1 MFSQGK
7 RQFTNQ
13 MLSYANAL
21 VHKGRSC
28 RRAGFDPGTAV
39 ASNGITEIEMTR
51 SNMALVKV
59 GVTKMSVPAKI
70 QFTRQIV
77 LDMSDN
83 PNFAAPSPALKT
95 LSDAA
100 AALEYAYNAA
110 LQARANAKMQTS
122 VMGQKSA
129 VLDSLLM
136 QEASYVQNSSG
147 GDKAKIESAGF
158 DVRDT
163 PTPIGQLPAPAE
175 PKAAPSQN
183 AGTINLTWKK
193 VRGAKSY
200 LVERAVDS
208 NQRLEWAAATTS
220 TKTKAIV
227 NTMTSGLRYW
237 FRVAAVGSA
246 GQGAWSEPV
255 SKIAP

>member
-1 MFSQGK
+1 
-7 RQFTNQ
+7 
-13 MLSYANAL
+13 
-21 VHKGRSC
+21 
-28 RRAGFDPGTAV
+28 
-39 ASNGITEIEMTR
+39 MTR
-51 SNMALVKV
+51 KNMALVKV

-77 LDMSDN
+77 LDMTNN
-83 PNFAAPSPALKT
+83 PNFAAPSPDLDT

-100 AALEYAYNAA
+100 ASLESAYNAA

-122 VMGQKSA
+122 VMGQKSTL
-129 VLDSLLM
+129 LDLLLM
-136 QEASYVQNSSG
+136 QEASYVQSSSG

-175 PKAAPSQN
+175 PKAIPSQHPG
-183 AGTINLTWKK
+183 AIQLSWKK

-200 LVERAVDS
+200 LIERALDS
-208 NQRLEWAAATTS
+208 NQLEWAAATMS
-220 TKTKAIV
+220 TKAKALV
-227 NTMTSGLRYW
+227 NTMASGSRYW
-237 FRVAAVGSA
+237 FRVAAIGSA
-246 GQGAWSEPV
+246 GQGAWSEPI

>member
-1 MFSQGK
+1 
-7 RQFTNQ
+7 
-13 MLSYANAL
+13 
-21 VHKGRSC
+21 
-28 RRAGFDPGTAV
+28 
-39 ASNGITEIEMTR
+39 
-51 SNMALVKV
+51 
-59 GVTKMSVPAKI
+59 MSVPAKI

-77 LDMSDN
+77 LDMSNN
-83 PNFAAPSPALKT
+83 PNFAAPSPNLTT

-100 AALEYAYNAA
+100 AALETVYNAA
-110 LQARANAKMQTS
+110 LQARANAKTQTS
-122 VMGQKSA
+122 IMGQKSA
-129 VLDSLLM
+129 TLDLLLM
-136 QEASYVQNSSG
+136 QVASYVQNSSG

-163 PTPIGQLPAPAE
+163 PTPIGQLPAPGE
-175 PKAAPSQN
+175 PKAVPSHH
-183 AGTINLTWKK
+183 AGTINLSWKK

-208 NQRLEWAAATTS
+208 DRLEWAAATAS
-220 TKTKAIV
+220 TKSKAVV

-246 GQGAWSEPV
+246 GQGAWSELV

>member
-1 MFSQGK
+1 
-7 RQFTNQ
+7 
-13 MLSYANAL
+13 
-21 VHKGRSC
+21 
-28 RRAGFDPGTAV
+28 
-39 ASNGITEIEMTR
+39 
-51 SNMALVKV
+51 MALVKV

-70 QFTRQIV
+70 QFTRQIIM
-77 LDMSDN
+77 DMSNN
-83 PNFAAPSPALKT
+83 PNFAAPSPDLTT
-95 LSDAA
+95 LSHAA
-100 AALEYAYNAA
+100 AALETAYNAA
-110 LQARANAKMQTS
+110 LQARANAKTQTS
-122 VMGQKSA
+122 IMGQKSA
-129 VLDSLLM
+129 TLDLLLM

-163 PTPIGQLPAPAE
+163 PTPIGQLPPPAE
-175 PKAAPSQN
+175 PKAVPSQN
-183 AGTINLTWKK
+183 SGTILLSWKK

-208 NQRLEWAAATTS
+208 NRLEWGAAATS
-220 TKTKAIV
+220 TKSKAVV

>member
-1 MFSQGK
+1 
-7 RQFTNQ
+7 
-13 MLSYANAL
+13 
-21 VHKGRSC
+21 
-28 RRAGFDPGTAV
+28 
-39 ASNGITEIEMTR
+39 
-51 SNMALVKV
+51 MALVKV

-70 QFTRQIV
+70 QFTRQIIM
-77 LDMSDN
+77 DMSNN
-83 PNFAAPSPALKT
+83 PNFAAPSPDLTT
-95 LSDAA
+95 LSHAA
-100 AALEYAYNAA
+100 AALEMAYNAA
-110 LQARANAKMQTS
+110 LQARANAKTQTS
-122 VMGQKSA
+122 IMGQKSA
-129 VLDSLLM
+129 TLDLLLM

-163 PTPIGQLPAPAE
+163 PTPIGQLPPPAE
-175 PKAAPSQN
+175 PKAVPSQN
-183 AGTINLTWKK
+183 AGTILLNWKK

-200 LVERAVDS
+200 LIERAVDS
-208 NQRLEWAAATTS
+208 NQLEWGAAATS
-220 TKTKAIV
+220 TKSKAIV

>member
-1 MFSQGK
+1 
-7 RQFTNQ
+7 
-13 MLSYANAL
+13 
-21 VHKGRSC
+21 
-28 RRAGFDPGTAV
+28 
-39 ASNGITEIEMTR
+39 
-51 SNMALVKV
+51 MALVKV

-70 QFTRQIV
+70 QYTRQIV
-77 LDMSDN
+77 LDMTNN
-83 PNFAAPSPALKT
+83 PNFAAPSPDLDS

-100 AALEYAYNAA
+100 TALESAYNAA

-129 VLDSLLM
+129 VLDLLLM
-136 QEASYVQNSSG
+136 QEASYVQSTSG

-175 PKAAPSQN
+175 PKAVPSQN
-183 AGTINLTWKK
+183 PGMIQLSWKK

-200 LVERAVDS
+200 LIERALD
-208 NQRLEWAAATTS
+208 NQRLEWAAASTS
-220 TKTKAIV
+220 TKTKAMV

-237 FRVAAVGSA
+237 FRVAAIGSA
-246 GQGAWSEPV
+246 GQGTWSEPI

>member
-1 MFSQGK
+1 
-7 RQFTNQ
+7 
-13 MLSYANAL
+13 
-21 VHKGRSC
+21 
-28 RRAGFDPGTAV
+28 
-39 ASNGITEIEMTR
+39 MTLK
-51 SNMALVKV
+51 NIALVKV

-77 LDMSDN
+77 LDMTNN
-83 PNFAAPSPALKT
+83 PNFAAPSPDLTT

-100 AALEYAYNAA
+100 AALEAAYNAA
-110 LQARANAKMQTS
+110 LQARANAKAQTS

-175 PKAAPSQN
+175 PKAAVSQN
-183 AGTINLTWKK
+183 AGMILLSWKR
-193 VRGAKSY
+193 VHGAKSY
-200 LVERAVDS
+200 LIERAVDA
-208 NQRLEWAAATTS
+208 NQLEWAAATAS
-220 TKTKAIV
+220 TKTKAVV

-237 FRVAAVGSA
+237 FRVAGVGSA
-246 GQGAWSEPV
+246 GQGAWSEPI

>member
-1 MFSQGK
+1 
-7 RQFTNQ
+7 
-13 MLSYANAL
+13 
-21 VHKGRSC
+21 
-28 RRAGFDPGTAV
+28 
-39 ASNGITEIEMTR
+39 
-51 SNMALVKV
+51 
-59 GVTKMSVPAKI
+59 MSVPAKI

-77 LDMSDN
+77 LDMTNN
-83 PNFAAPSPALKT
+83 PNFAAPSPDLDT

-100 AALEYAYNAA
+100 AALESAYNAA

-129 VLDSLLM
+129 VLDLLLM
-136 QEASYVQNSSG
+136 QEASYVQSSSR

-158 DVRDT
+158 DVRDN
-163 PTPIGQLPAPAE
+163 PTPFGQLPAPTE

-183 AGTINLTWKK
+183 PGTINLSWKK

-200 LVERAVDS
+200 LIERAVDS
-208 NQRLEWAAATTS
+208 NRLEWAAATAS
-220 TKTKAIV
+220 TKTKAVV

-246 GQGAWSEPV
+246 GQGTWNEPI

>member
-1 MFSQGK
+1 
-7 RQFTNQ
+7 
-13 MLSYANAL
+13 
-21 VHKGRSC
+21 
-28 RRAGFDPGTAV
+28 
-39 ASNGITEIEMTR
+39 MTR
-51 SNMALVKV
+51 KNMALVKV

-77 LDMSDN
+77 LDMTNN
-83 PNFAAPSPALKT
+83 PNFAAPSPDLDC

-100 AALEYAYNAA
+100 AALESAYNSA

-129 VLDSLLM
+129 FLDLLLM
-136 QEASYVQNSSG
+136 QAASYVQSSSQ

-158 DVRDT
+158 DVRDN
-163 PTPIGQLPAPAE
+163 PTPIGHLPAPAE
-175 PKAAPSQN
+175 TKAVPSLHPGGVQ
-183 AGTINLTWKK
+183 LSWKK

-200 LVERAVDS
+200 LVERAVDT
-208 NQRLEWAAATTS
+208 NQPLEWAAATTS
-220 TKTKAIV
+220 TKTKAVV

-237 FRVAAVGSA
+237 FRVAAIGSA

>member
-1 MFSQGK
+1 M
-7 RQFTNQ
+7 
-13 MLSYANAL
+13 
-21 VHKGRSC
+21 
-28 RRAGFDPGTAV
+28 AV
-39 ASNGITEIEMTR
+39 ANIWITELGKTQK
-51 SNMALVKV
+51 NMALIKV

-77 LDMSDN
+77 LDMTN
-83 PNFAAPSPALKT
+83 NANFAAPSPDLEM
-95 LSDAA
+95 LSQAA
-100 AALEYAYNAA
+100 AALESAYNAA
-110 LQARANAKMQTS
+110 LQARANAKTQTS
-122 VMGQKSA
+122 IMGQKSA
-129 VLDSLLM
+129 TLDLLLM

-163 PTPIGQLPAPAE
+163 PTPIGQLPPPAE

-183 AGTINLTWKK
+183 SGTILLSWKK

-200 LVERAVDS
+200 LIERALDS
-208 NQRLEWAAATTS
+208 NQPLEWAVATMS
-220 TKTKAIV
+220 TKSKAVV

-246 GQGAWSEPV
+246 GPGAWSEPI
-255 SKIAP
+255 SKIVT

>member
-1 MFSQGK
+1 
-7 RQFTNQ
+7 
-13 MLSYANAL
+13 
-21 VHKGRSC
+21 
-28 RRAGFDPGTAV
+28 
-39 ASNGITEIEMTR
+39 
-51 SNMALVKV
+51 MALVKV

-70 QFTRQIV
+70 QFTRQII
-77 LDMSDN
+77 LDMTNN
-83 PNFAAPSPALKT
+83 PNFAAPSPDLDT
-95 LSDAA
+95 LSEAA
-100 AALEYAYNAA
+100 AGLESAYNAA

-129 VLDSLLM
+129 LLDSLLM

-163 PTPIGQLPAPAE
+163 PTPIGQLPPPPE
-175 PKAAPSQN
+175 PKAVPSHN
-183 AGTINLTWKK
+183 AGTINLSWKK

-200 LVERAVDS
+200 IVERATDS
-208 NQRLEWAAATTS
+208 NQALEWSAAAAS

-237 FRVAAVGSA
+237 FRIAAIGSA
-246 GQGAWSEPV
+246 GQGGWSEPI

>member
-1 MFSQGK
+1 
-7 RQFTNQ
+7 
-13 MLSYANAL
+13 
-21 VHKGRSC
+21 
-28 RRAGFDPGTAV
+28 
-39 ASNGITEIEMTR
+39 
-51 SNMALVKV
+51 
-59 GVTKMSVPAKI
+59 MSVPAKI
-70 QFTRQIV
+70 QYTRQIV
-77 LDMSDN
+77 LDMTNN
-83 PNFAAPSPALKT
+83 PNFAAPSPDLDI

-100 AALEYAYNAA
+100 TSLESAYNAA

-129 VLDSLLM
+129 VLDLLLM
-136 QEASYVQNSSG
+136 QEASYVQSTSG

-175 PKAAPSQN
+175 PKAVPSQN
-183 AGTINLTWKK
+183 PGMIQLSWKK

-200 LVERAVDS
+200 LIERALD
-208 NQRLEWAAATTS
+208 NQPLEWAAASTS
-220 TKTKAIV
+220 TKTKAMV

-237 FRVAAVGSA
+237 FRVAAIGSA
-246 GQGAWSEPV
+246 GQGTWSEPI